1 MPVVINEIVIRS
13 VVENSTAQPGNTAAA
28 AQNPGQLDAERLVKQ
43 AVEQVLEI
51 LQDKKM
57 R

>member
-28 AQNPGQLDAERLVKQ
+28 TQNQGQLDAERLVKQ